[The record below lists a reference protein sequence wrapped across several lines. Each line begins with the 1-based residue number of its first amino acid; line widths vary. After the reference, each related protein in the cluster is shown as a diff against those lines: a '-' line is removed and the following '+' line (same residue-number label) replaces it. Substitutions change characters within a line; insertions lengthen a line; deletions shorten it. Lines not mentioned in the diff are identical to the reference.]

1 MQIVLIDNSLS
12 KSEAK
17 FLLRAFINEKLN
29 FHKLRRLSI
38 TEGNNKADV
47 SWDNERIAEL
57 EAYQRDLASDL
68 EDLPDKFPVECIAYL
83 NEPLDEDDLYE
94 DSDWDDE

>member
-12 KSEAK
+12 RSEAK

-38 TEGNNKADV
+38 TEGDRNADV

-57 EAYQRDLASDL
+57 ELCQRELASDL
-68 EDLPDKFPVECIAYL
+68 EDLPEHFPVECIAYL
-83 NEPLDEDDLYE
+83 NEPIDDEDWE
-94 DSDWDDE
+94 DE